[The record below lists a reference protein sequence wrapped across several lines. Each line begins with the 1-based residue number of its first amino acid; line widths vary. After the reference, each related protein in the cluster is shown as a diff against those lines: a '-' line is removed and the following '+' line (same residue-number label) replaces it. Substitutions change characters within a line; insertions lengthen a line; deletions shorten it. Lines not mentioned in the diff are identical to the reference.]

1 MRILYCVLVATAEDT
16 ESVMEATTD
25 ITSVNPGMT
34 VACADGNRL
43 LLRTSTGTE
52 VWAVPCALTPGERS
66 ALSGIGY
73 YESRVDLG
81 AEKITPESTSLCW
94 DALVSAALRLPCS
107 VWISADSYPS
117 SAISRV
123 APVRVVAL
131 PHHGQGYVLTADEL
145 IRFVEN

>member
-16 ESVMEATTD
+16 ESVMVATTD
-25 ITSVNPGMT
+25 ITSVSPGMT
-34 VACADGNRL
+34 VVRADGNRL

-73 YESRVDLG
+73 YEFRVDLG
-81 AEKITPESTSLCW
+81 AVEITPESTSLCW
-94 DALVSAALRLPCS
+94 DALVSAALQLPCS
-107 VWISADSYPS
+107 VWISADSYDS
-117 SAISRV
+117 STISQV
-123 APVRVVAL
+123 APVRRVSL
-131 PHHGQGYVLTADEL
+131 LHLGQGYVLTEEEL